1 MLKRENIRYDTK
13 IAEWDRPRNPPWWHL
28 IFPSNHHGCFLSS
41 PQSEAFFFKL
51 YTAGYCFRICYNET
65 QQNIQGR
72 NSGQYETCRND
83 YSMQK
88 SPFLS
93 QWTTTRL
100 LKIWAS
106 AETAWNTTQITQI
119 LSREHVWLKRG
130 IYMRKRF
137 SEISEFGIPNT
148 GRTWIC
154 CMLIFQSRYY
164 VYLAGSKSLKG
175 CRGIRKQII
184 KPVVLILN
192 YQCQ

>member
-1 MLKRENIRYDTK
+1 MGVFCRVHSLK
-13 IAEWDRPRNPPWWHL
+13 L
-28 IFPSNHHGCFLSS
+28 FFL
-41 PQSEAFFFKL
+41 KL

-100 LKIWAS
+100 SKILAS

-119 LSREHVWLKRG
+119 LSREYVRLKWG

-154 CMLIFQSRYY
+154 CMLIIQTRCY
-164 VYLAGSKSLKG
+164 VYLAGTKYLKG